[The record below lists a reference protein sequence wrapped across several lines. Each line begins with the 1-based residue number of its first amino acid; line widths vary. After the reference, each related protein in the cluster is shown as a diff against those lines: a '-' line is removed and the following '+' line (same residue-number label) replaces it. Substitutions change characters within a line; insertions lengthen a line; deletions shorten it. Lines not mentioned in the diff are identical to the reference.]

1 MYTLRIVLPCLLLLV
16 MSSLGAQVRI
26 GLRAGL
32 STSDLNDETVTVL
45 DENGLESLRLGIR
58 DARYGVHGG
67 LVIQA
72 QISKL
77 VIQPEIL
84 LNSNRIDYALEDA
97 TDSTAV
103 NLFQE
108 KYQYLDIP
116 LLVGF
121 KFKPFRFQAGPVGHI
136 FLSSV
141 SELDDFEGYQ
151 QDFESLTLGW
161 QGSLGIDL
169 WKFMIDLR
177 YEGNFSIW
185 RPLFILR
192 QRLRL
197 QPKPQ
202 SLATERRV

>member
-1 MYTLRIVLPCLLLLV
+1 MN
-16 MSSLGAQVRI
+16 AQVRI
-26 GLRAGL
+26 GIRAGV
-32 STSDLNDETVTVL
+32 STSDLNNESVSITDQ
-45 DENGLESLRLGIR
+45 NGIEDLRLAIK

-67 LVIQA
+67 LVLQA
-72 QISKL
+72 QIKKF

-84 LNSNRIDYALEDA
+84 LNSNRIDYELQDA
-97 TDSTAV
+97 NDTMAV

-116 LLVGF
+116 LLFGF
-121 KFKPFRFQAGPVGHI
+121 SFKPLRIQAGPVGHI

-161 QGSLGIDL
+161 QGSLGIDI

-177 YEGNFSIW
+177 YEGNFNKYGDHFNFFGREYNFSQNPNRW
-185 RPLFILR
+185 LLSVGF
-192 QRLRL
+192 RLG
-197 QPKPQ
+197 KN
-202 SLATERRV
+202 